1 MMINLIQDK
10 NSNIMRQL
18 NSSITEFLKRNV
30 PVNENAF
37 AKGVFGSV
45 LKGYVLSLNQ

>member
-18 NSSITEFLKRNV
+18 NLSITEFLKPNV
-30 PVNENAF
+30 PVNDNAF
-37 AKGVFGSV
+37 TKGVFGSV